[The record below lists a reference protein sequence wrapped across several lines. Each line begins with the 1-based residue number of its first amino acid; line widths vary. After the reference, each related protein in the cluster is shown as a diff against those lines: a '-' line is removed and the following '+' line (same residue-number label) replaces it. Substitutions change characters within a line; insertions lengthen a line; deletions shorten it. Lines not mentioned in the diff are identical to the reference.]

1 MFNDVH
7 ITYVIVIF
15 VTGAVL
21 LAAIYHTILYLHRR
35 TRLLS
40 YYSTYLWFTSFYV
53 LLRFINPS
61 DIDNKYPLSFLN
73 PDETLQMLAFAM
85 YIRFMGLAM
94 DLDPVKEKYAFF
106 FWHKSKYLILT
117 YVIIQMFAVNNPSL
131 PYVYFILKISI
142 RAYLLFL
149 GLYFVIAIMLKR
161 KEQYYYYLSAGA
173 IAMIFF
179 GIISSLSNLIQ
190 IPFFVLGA
198 LAWLMI
204 GFFVDVIFFSSAIGY
219 RIRTEAMEKENALKT
234 VLEQQEILQQK
245 EIEKLHVREQE
256 RSRIAKDLHDDIGS
270 TLSSIHVYS
279 SVASKSMDKDAEKA
293 RDALQHIN
301 ENSRRVLDTMSDIV
315 WAMKTN
321 EDGVNSLE
329 GKLKNYG
336 YELLTPLGINC
347 NYIIDQEAEKKIS
360 NMAARKNI
368 LLIIK
373 EAINNIAKYSEATAS
388 GVSITLK
395 DAWLLL
401 EIYDDGKGF
410 AGTGHGRGNGL
421 QNMKERA
428 RDLGG
433 ALFINSE
440 EGKGTRITCEIPIT
454 TISNI

>member
-1 MFNDVH
+1 MFNGVN

-21 LAAIYHTILYLHRR
+21 LAAIYHSILYLHRR
-35 TRLLS
+35 TKLLA

-53 LLRFINPS
+53 LFRFIHPS
-61 DIDNKYPLSFLN
+61 ELSSSYPLSFLN

-94 DLDPVKEKYAFF
+94 DLDPVKERYAVFF
-106 FWHKSKYLILT
+106 SSKSKYLILA
-117 YVIIQMFAVNNPSL
+117 YVVIQMFAVSNGTI
-131 PYVYFILKISI
+131 PYLYFILKVTI

-161 KEQYYYYLSAGA
+161 KEKYYYYLAAGA

-179 GIISSLSNLIQ
+179 GIISSVANIFQ
-190 IPFFVLGA
+190 GVFVLGA

-219 RIRTEAMEKENALKT
+219 RIRTEAMEKEHALQT
-234 VLEQQEILQQK
+234 VLKQQEILQQK

-279 SVASKSMDKDAEKA
+279 SVASKSMDKDTDKA

-347 NYIIDQEAEKKIS
+347 NYIIDKEAEKKIS

-373 EAINNIAKYSEATAS
+373 EAINNIAKYSEASSS
-388 GVSITLK
+388 GVEIAMK
-395 DAWLLL
+395 DAFLLL
-401 EIYDDGKGF
+401 EIFDDGKGF
-410 AGTGHGRGNGL
+410 SGSMQQRGNGL
-421 QNMKERA
+421 QHMKERA
-428 RDLGG
+428 HDLGG
-433 ALFINSE
+433 TMLISSA
-440 EGKGTRITCEIPIT
+440 EGKGTRITCRIPIT
-454 TISNI
+454 TISNA